1 MKNTEKLL
9 KITAE
14 MSAIAESCEWAM
26 GRDDLSANE
35 KADFVTKKMRELS
48 ALQAEA
54 DAEAK
59 PIKSLVKILNK
70 KAK

>member
-1 MKNTEKLL
+1 MKNTDKLL

-14 MSAIAESCEWAM
+14 MSAIAESCEWVSQ
-26 GRDDLSANE
+26 RDDLSIQE
-35 KADFVTKKMRELS
+35 KSGFILKKMRELS

-70 KAK
+70 TK

>member
-1 MKNTEKLL
+1 MKNTDKLL
-9 KITAE
+9 KLTAK
-14 MSAIAESCEWAM
+14 MSAIADSCNWAM

-35 KADFVTKKMRELS
+35 KADFVTKKMKELS
-48 ALQAEA
+48 TLQAQA

-70 KAK
+70 TK

>member
-1 MKNTEKLL
+1 MKNTDKLL

-14 MSAIAESCEWAM
+14 MSAIADSCEWAM

-48 ALQAEA
+48 ALQTKA
-54 DAEAK
+54 DAEVK

-70 KAK
+70 TK

>member
-1 MKNTEKLL
+1 
-9 KITAE
+9 
-14 MSAIAESCEWAM
+14 MSAIADSCNWAM

-35 KADFVTKKMRELS
+35 KADFVTKKMKELS
-48 ALQAEA
+48 TLQAQA

-70 KAK
+70 TK

>member
-1 MKNTEKLL
+1 MKNTDKLL
-9 KITAE
+9 KLTAE
-14 MSAIAESCEWAM
+14 MSAIADLCDWAM

-35 KADFVTKKMRELS
+35 KTDFVTKKMRELS
-48 ALQAEA
+48 ALRAEA

-70 KAK
+70 AK

>member
-1 MKNTEKLL
+1 MKNTDKLL
-9 KITAE
+9 KLTAE
-14 MSAIAESCEWAM
+14 MSAIAGSCEWAM

-54 DAEAK
+54 DAVEK

-70 KAK
+70 TK

>member
-1 MKNTEKLL
+1 MKNTDTLIKL
-9 KITAE
+9 TAE
-14 MSAIAESCEWAM
+14 MSTIADSCEWAM

-54 DAEAK
+54 DAVEK
-59 PIKSLVKILNK
+59 PIKSLVEILNK
-70 KAK
+70 YK

>member
-1 MKNTEKLL
+1 MKNTDKLL

-14 MSAIAESCEWAM
+14 MEATAESCEWAM

-48 ALQAEA
+48 ALQTKA
-54 DAEAK
+54 DAEVK

-70 KAK
+70 TK

>member
-1 MKNTEKLL
+1 MKNTDKLL

-14 MSAIAESCEWAM
+14 MSAIASTCEWAM

-35 KADFVTKKMRELS
+35 KADFITKKMRELS

-59 PIKSLVKILNK
+59 PIRSLVKILNK
-70 KAK
+70 TK

>member
-35 KADFVTKKMRELS
+35 KADFVTKKMRGLS

-59 PIKSLVKILNK
+59 PINSLVKILNK
-70 KAK
+70 FK